1 MDARCAT
8 GRGGHRSGTL
18 PSGGLLASF
27 ARTRVSCESK
37 ARGQRMNVGAS
48 GRTTPAVIWPGRGWR
63 RNHERAHRRADS
75 GVCAATQS
83 RKGAN
88 KDVCRNRKARF
99 NYEVLEIFEAGIE
112 LKGSEVKSARA
123 GKISLV
129 ESFARVTNGELILLQ
144 CNISPHGNT
153 GTYDQHEPTRKR
165 RLLVHKKE
173 IRKLKEKQE
182 QQGLTLVPL
191 RMYFA
196 GSWLKVE
203 LGLCRGKK
211 TYDKRETMKK
221 RDTDRKINQ
230 ALKTGM

>member
-1 MDARCAT
+1 M
-8 GRGGHRSGTL
+8 
-18 PSGGLLASF
+18 
-27 ARTRVSCESK
+27 
-37 ARGQRMNVGAS
+37 
-48 GRTTPAVIWPGRGWR
+48 
-63 RNHERAHRRADS
+63 
-75 GVCAATQS
+75 CAATQS

-153 GTYDQHEPTRKR
+153 GNYDQHEPTRKR